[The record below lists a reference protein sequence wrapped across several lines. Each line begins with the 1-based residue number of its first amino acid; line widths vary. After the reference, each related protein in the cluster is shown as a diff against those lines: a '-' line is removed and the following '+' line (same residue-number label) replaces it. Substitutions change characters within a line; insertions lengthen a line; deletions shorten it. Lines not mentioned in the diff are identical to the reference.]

1 MMNGCWRDSITLEVW
16 NEPGLCCF
24 DLGVCTETEEEKKK
38 TKPNTQGLFMKTH
51 TTTGINTHTHTHT
64 NGNSAMSY
72 LLDNRL
78 EEKAGLN

>member
-1 MMNGCWRDSITLEVW
+1 MAAGVTPLPWKFEMNRVYAALILVSAQKRR
-16 NEPGLCCF
+16 
-24 DLGVCTETEEEKKK
+24 EKKK

-51 TTTGINTHTHTHT
+51 TTTGINTHTHT

-78 EEKAGLN
+78 EEEAGLN